1 MATIK
6 QDIKENFRNSMEQN
20 TGIVGQV
27 LKDRREKQIH
37 EKEVDAEL
45 SQINIKTTRLK
56 NDGRAF
62 KKIEVSTI
70 QISENLQIINKW
82 ADAQVTTQEET
93 HQALE
98 QQQEAAQ
105 QQKLPK
111 ISIPDSKEDGSIFD
125 NILDLFDKM
134 GKKIK
139 TRFPKGLKRG
149 ARTVFDATK
158 RLIRNPAVRS
168 AALKGTVGIAALTYS
183 ESLNKNEDK
192 ELEERRKQA
201 PTITPPKEEPAAY
214 GNEQRRVKQAA
225 PAPEAPAYGNEQRR
239 VKQTAPAP
247 VVTPEALQKLAVPT
261 PAPAPLPPPPAPI
274 PPPTAAVPAPPAPT
288 PKPPKAPTAAPI
300 PAAVS
305 APPPSATPAGSS
317 VPALSSVVKV
327 KSDASIDGINSE
339 LAKRV
344 ATMAVAFKKETGKQL
359 TINSGIRTN
368 EEQKQLYDA
377 KVAELKGDEK
387 TARGVVAEPMAPLGR
402 GKGSLH
408 FKERGGLALDIEPN
422 YPDGLNK
429 LAGTQKE
436 PTGWL
441 EKFGLIRP
449 VQKYNKLKQRWEE
462 DWHVQLASTPPV
474 GDDGIVA
481 GKGGVPVDLNSGK
494 SLPIPVNPNTGEKLL
509 DSSKTVEQL
518 KKDQNARGTQTVIM
532 TETTNKTDYEKKKK
546 PQGQT
551 TAAVG

>member
-6 QDIKENFRNSMEQN
+6 QNIKENFRNSMEQN

-37 EKEVDAEL
+37 EKEVAAEL

-82 ADAQVTTQEET
+82 ADAQVTTNEET

-105 QQKLPK
+105 PQNLPK
-111 ISIPDSKEDGSIFD
+111 ISIPDPKEDESIFD

-134 GKKIK
+134 GTKIK
-139 TRFPKGLKRG
+139 RRFPKGTSRAKKIFDVARRVVKSPITRVAG
-149 ARTVFDATK
+149 A
-158 RLIRNPAVRS
+158 
-168 AALKGTVGIAALTYS
+168 AAIGVGAATYS

-201 PTITPPKEEPAAY
+201 PTITPPKEAPATPAAAP
-214 GNEQRRVKQAA
+214 VPAPTPAAA

-239 VKQTAPAP
+239 VKQAAPTPA
-247 VVTPEALQKLAVPT
+247 VVPEVLQKLAVPT
-261 PAPAPLPPPPAPI
+261 PAPAPLPPPPAPT
-274 PPPTAAVPAPPAPT
+274 PPPIAAVPVPPAPPPEP
-288 PKPPKAPTAAPI
+288 PKAAKAPTAASA
-300 PAAVS
+300 PAA
-305 APPPSATPAGSS
+305 APAPSPAAGAPSPSSS
-317 VPALSSVVKV
+317 VPALSSVVKTATPTV
-327 KSDASIDGINSE
+327 SLDGIQ
-339 LAKRV
+339 
-344 ATMAVAFKKETGKQL
+344 ATFEKAVASMAMKFKQETGKTL
-359 TINSGIRTN
+359 SVTSGVRTN
-368 EEQKQLYDA
+368 EEQKQLYDVKVTQLGGNEAAA
-377 KVAELKGDEK
+377 KKL
-387 TARGVVAEPMAPLGR
+387 VAEPMPPLGK
-402 GKGSLH
+402 GKGSMHL
-408 FKERGGLALDIEPN
+408 KGLAIDIN
-422 YPDGLNK
+422 SKGDSGINA
-429 LAGTQKE
+429 LAGSRDA

-441 EKFGLIRP
+441 EKFGLTRP
-449 VQKYNKLKQRWEE
+449 VPKE
-462 DWHVQLASTPPV
+462 DWHIQLSGTPPA
-474 GDDGIVA
+474 GDV
-481 GKGGVPVDLNSGK
+481 GGVPGKDGNPIDPATGKHMAIPVDPNSG
-494 SLPIPVNPNTGEKLL
+494 TKLL

-518 KKDQNARGTQTVIM
+518 KKEQSARGTQTVIM